1 MNNHLLHIDKNQLFP
16 TDKNQLMPIAFD
28 ESKLVIGKKQTLRFL
43 LKNEVSK
50 VFISRDADVHVVKE
64 ILSICKDKNIEIVYF
79 ENMKDLGKACNISVN
94 AAAAAVLK

>member
-1 MNNHLLHIDKNQLFP
+1 MNMNNQLLPNDKDQSLLI
-16 TDKNQLMPIAFD
+16 KFD

-50 VFISRDADVHVVKE
+50 VFISKDADIHVTKE
-64 ILSICKDKNIEIVYF
+64 IMNICKDENIEIVYF

>member
-1 MNNHLLHIDKNQLFP
+1 MNNQLLHNNKPQS
-16 TDKNQLMPIAFD
+16 LMLELD

-43 LKNEVSK
+43 LKDEVNK
-50 VFISRDADVHVVKE
+50 VFISKDADIHVTKE
-64 ILSICKDKNIEIVYF
+64 IIDTCKEKDIEIIYF

>member
-1 MNNHLLHIDKNQLFP
+1 MKDQLLHN
-16 TDKNQLMPIAFD
+16 DKNQLMSIDLD

-43 LKNEVSK
+43 LKNEVNK
-50 VFISRDADVHVVKE
+50 VFISKDADIHVTRE
-64 ILSICKDKNIEIVYF
+64 IMSICKDKNIEIVYF